1 MIDVRSRRC
10 ARGEDFSGM
19 NQRAGM
25 CRRQAYSQQRG
36 VRQQTVGHTKRAV
49 DQLCQETHGEQKPP
63 DVHRITSGDKG
74 NSTSFR
80 SMFAVTVTADV
91 RRKLARLNG
100 MSVLRSTAD
109 VVGPPRHVR
118 FVPNPDLALR
128 GADLWLWTRPGGPP
142 L

>member
-36 VRQQTVGHTKRAV
+36 VRQHAVGHTNRAV
-49 DQLCQETHGEQKPP
+49 DQLCDEPHGEQKPP
-63 DVHRITSGDKG
+63 DVHRITSGDEG

-80 SMFAVTVTADV
+80 SMFAVTACRLTAMSELGHLRPNWTV
-91 RRKLARLNG
+91 RAMSAFLPLA
-100 MSVLRSTAD
+100 TE
-109 VVGPPRHVR
+109 
-118 FVPNPDLALR
+118 
-128 GADLWLWTRPGGPP
+128 
-142 L
+142 